1 MYQKFYAHKKFLGT
15 QNCRRKFI
23 ENLLPEKHKENMYT
37 KQLRFKSR

>member
-23 ENLLPEKHKENMYT
+23 ENLLPEKRKENM
-37 KQLRFKSR
+37 